1 MRFGMESSTVWSRRD
16 EYGRLMAGRLMLN
29 RRQRKGRIT
38 GSSTPSGQQDTHN
51 SGSSRDGRSEGRSA
65 YHDGLPRRAV
75 AIASSA
81 SPSAIDSE
89 PRSPDSHTTCSQA
102 THFPSTPPTCDWYP
116 YHTRLSDTTPLAM
129 GALLSLPLLAIPSVG
144 SVSCPFITASR
155 HLHV

>member
-1 MRFGMESSTVWSRRD
+1 MVAERQVWSID
-16 EYGRLMAGRLMLN
+16 GRKIDVLN

-65 YHDGLPRRAV
+65 YHDGLPRKAV

-89 PRSPDSHTTCSQA
+89 PRSPDSRTTCSQA